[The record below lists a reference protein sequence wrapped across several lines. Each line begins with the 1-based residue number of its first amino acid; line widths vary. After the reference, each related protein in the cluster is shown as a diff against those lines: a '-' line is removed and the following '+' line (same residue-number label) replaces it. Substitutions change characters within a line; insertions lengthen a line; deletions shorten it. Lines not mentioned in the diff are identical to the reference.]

1 MIHLNINIHSL
12 YFSIFITFI
21 IVMHYQRSFMVIN
34 FTEATYRPSV
44 FFFFYILSY
53 TALLLPFVIH
63 VFFEFLFI
71 SLCFSSPSYAA
82 FLFIYFP
89 ASISSMFLFYFNSM
103 PFFVRRFILRR
114 LTNTVPRTQSF
125 ICLFF
130 KSSSFSNS
138 VFANLTAGYGTA
150 TDVTIH

>member
-1 MIHLNINIHSL
+1 
-12 YFSIFITFI
+12 
-21 IVMHYQRSFMVIN
+21 MVIN

-44 FFFFYILSY
+44 FFFYFLSY
-53 TALLLPFVIH
+53 ISLLLPFVIH

-82 FLFIYFP
+82 FLFIHFP
-89 ASISSMFLFYFNSM
+89 ASISSMFLFLFYFNSM

-114 LTNTVPRTQSF
+114 LTNTVPRAPSF
-125 ICLFF
+125 ICRFF
-130 KSSSFSNS
+130 KSSSFSNT